1 MVSKLE
7 VKLSSPVR
15 QQILQPWGTIHQWIG
30 LKEKGYRGGKI
41 VPNLTWSCFRRSVWH
56 MAEGRGLSSLHAL
69 LSPCHLQSW
78 KPQSCATHRPHTPHS
93 RSMAV
98 RVAKGR
104 LSCSSIPLH
113 GEADPQKIKEV
124 GRTSVKAQQQK
135 WYEVTWQR
143 IDIFFQMLTSIGSS
157 SQGIWYFTGCFPEVL
172 TGLLRGQ
179 PGRDKKEL
187 LLLLQG
193 MASSQGPW
201 VK

>member
-7 VKLSSPVR
+7 VKLSSPIR

-30 LKEKGYRGGKI
+30 LKEKGHGGGKI
-41 VPNLTWSCFRRSVWH
+41 VPNLTWSCLWCSVRH
-56 MAEGRGLSSLHAL
+56 VAEGRGLSSLRAL
-69 LSPCHLQSW
+69 LSLCHQQSW
-78 KPQSCATHRPHTPHS
+78 KPQTCATHCPHTPHS
-93 RSMAV
+93 RSMVV

-143 IDIFFQMLTSIGSS
+143 TNIFFQMLTSSGSS

-179 PGRDKKEL
+179 PGRNKKEQ

-193 MASSQGPW
+193 MASSQGPS
-201 VK
+201 VQ